1 MNLVV
6 ELIKVIDALALLL
19 HQHSRSLAIDRGYR
33 CQELQQATISS
44 GQGWTRKK
52 EIRSWI
58 ACRLEFTS
66 DPTVSETCVCCA
78 SCLHVLGSR
87 VFVVLSWGQG
97 LVYIWNMRDNFEVNK
112 ATDDQAKL

>member
-6 ELIKVIDALALLL
+6 ELIKVIGALALLL

-66 DPTVSETCVCCA
+66 DPTVSETCLLRLMSACLGK
-78 SCLHVLGSR
+78 SCIRRPFLGPRTR
-87 VFVVLSWGQG
+87 VH
-97 LVYIWNMRDNFEVNK
+97 MEH
-112 ATDDQAKL
+112 A